1 MAEVKLWYDQ
11 EGDFLEVTFADD
23 PAFLEEIEDDV
34 FERRTT
40 DGRIVGF
47 AVMNFSRH
55 NRDNLR
61 LPFALTAVTNG

>member
-23 PAFLEEIEDDV
+23 AAFLEEIDDDI

-47 AVMNFSRH
+47 AVLNFSHH
-55 NRDNLR
+55 NRDSLR
-61 LPFALTAVTNG
+61 LPFALTAITSD